1 MLGQLYIICLQYAQI
16 WEVWM
21 RIAKVGRYQNY
32 LNLCKGGLLK
42 NSKTAKTSQE
52 NLEYE
57 DTKLLNLK
65 QKDRIQLA
73 DTVKKIFYL
82 YWYQAKNLWLLSTYS
97 CENCKKKKRISRC
110 QKTTLQTTN
119 VLFDSE
125 KNLNESIFFW
135 IDSLKCLTW

>member
-1 MLGQLYIICLQYAQI
+1 
-16 WEVWM
+16 M

-82 YWYQAKNLWLLSTYS
+82 YWYQAKNL
-97 CENCKKKKRISRC
+97 
-110 QKTTLQTTN
+110 
-119 VLFDSE
+119 
-125 KNLNESIFFW
+125 
-135 IDSLKCLTW
+135 